1 MISDPDRYL
10 LLVFDKSERFSI
22 RGFKFAACFMQLTM
36 RYPVWRETVEIL
48 LFVSHKMRL
57 RIQLS
62 HIIWLVA
69 QSQRNTI
76 CQNTS

>member
-69 QSQRNTI
+69 QSERNTI